1 MHPRIIFISNK
12 YKPEFVVNQDIVHF
26 LLKTFG
32 MNYVYTMETMVVET
46 RVANIEEKQM
56 LKIRDTNV
64 DFM

>member
-1 MHPRIIFISNK
+1 
-12 YKPEFVVNQDIVHF
+12 
-26 LLKTFG
+26 
-32 MNYVYTMETMVVET
+32 METMVVET